1 MDKQIMMSQISFKLH
16 KLKDDLP
23 IIKKRKTQKLK
34 YLHIKKMLKKLNHK
48 NRFK

>member
-1 MDKQIMMSQISFKLH
+1 MIMITFKFH

-34 YLHIKKMLKKLNHK
+34 YSLTKKVRKMSNP
-48 NRFK
+48 